1 MFQPPIE
8 LSLVNHYPMDIS
20 IRETDIVLYLE
31 KIYLEDSINHLVP
44 VVQKLDSVIHCLD
57 KSLSNG

>member
-20 IRETDIVLYLE
+20 IRETD
-31 KIYLEDSINHLVP
+31 
-44 VVQKLDSVIHCLD
+44 SVIPGKD
-57 KSLSNG
+57 LSRGQHQSPGPGCSKAG